1 MLQVLESE
9 EENFAVMFDVWSQ
22 VVDKLSGPPQL
33 QVTKLSCSLANYSSA
48 IPALSGAKVG
58 LVTLLD
64 RIASYLGCWQIV
76 LYNIRALGIVC
87 LILCFTCFCWP
98 GLRISTEFRQV
109 FGFKGVG
116 QPFANPS

>member
-33 QVTKLSCSLANYSSA
+33 QVTKLSCSLANNSSA
-48 IPALSGAKVG
+48 IPALSGAKMG

-64 RIASYLGCWQIV
+64 RIASYLGCCPLQ
-76 LYNIRALGIVC
+76 Y
-87 LILCFTCFCWP
+87 
-98 GLRISTEFRQV
+98 
-109 FGFKGVG
+109 
-116 QPFANPS
+116 